1 MGGLAQVRLEV
12 PHWNGSFTHLMAS
25 GKSKRLAIK
34 VALLQQGVL
43 RELESL
49 VKTIERAEA
58 LLEEL
63 KNDTEVMNV
72 KHQHRTSTRE
82 DIAYLE
88 DLLKCARKKLAW
100 EKQMENVAK
109 RTPATLAQV
118 SAVMNDTAR
127 PADDQTRAVVLQLL
141 GNVQTAMCRLEAAK
155 QASSRSR

>member
-1 MGGLAQVRLEV
+1 
-12 PHWNGSFTHLMAS
+12 MAS

-63 KNDTEVMNV
+63 KNDTEVMNA

-118 SAVMNDTAR
+118 SAVMNDTAH

-141 GNVQTAMCRLEAAK
+141 GNVQTAMSRLEAAK
-155 QASSRSR
+155 QA